1 MLGGDHFING
11 CAINK
16 KIQKEWFLLFIVN
29 FISNIALIFSLILKK
44 SIYKK
49 YSGLKPTKIMISK
62 SIQHIIK

>member
-29 FISNIALIFSLILKK
+29 FISNIALIFSLIKK
-44 SIYKK
+44 KNQY
-49 YSGLKPTKIMISK
+49 TRN
-62 SIQHIIK
+62 IQD